1 MDGAIMVNNHQI
13 AVLID
18 CENTGLHAMQW
29 LFDQLSEM
37 GRIILKRAYADWST
51 EGQRRD
57 QVRDL
62 GIEPIQIFHSE
73 SGKNSSDIRLAI
85 DAVDLMYQ
93 SPVDTFV
100 IVSSDTDFASL
111 VGRLRA
117 SGKTVIGAGRKAAVS
132 KTLVMSCDK
141 YYYLDQAVASVATG
155 TESLKPASVLRRAV
169 EASMDEEGRVLGS
182 KLHQTMTRLDPSF
195 DYKAEGF
202 SSFTKFLEA
211 SSEVRVTHPE
221 SEADVAVQLA
231 EAGATRKPPAR
242 RRKRSTGPTGT
253 IASDVAG
260 RSTALSAEQERAID
274 ERWTERLAEYG
285 SALPGPVA
293 ADEAA
298 TLIGLSKLSA
308 SPYKTLRGLLE
319 ASASLKD
326 KWQRKKNQIVPRPSQ

>member
-1 MDGAIMVNNHQI
+1 MDRVMLNNHQI

-29 LFDQLSEM
+29 LFDQLSEI

-62 GIEPIQIFHSE
+62 GIDPIQIFHSE
-73 SGKNSSDIRLAI
+73 SGKNSSDIRLAL
-85 DAVDLMYQ
+85 DAIDLMYQ

-100 IVSSDTDFASL
+100 IVSSDTDFVSL

-155 TESLKPASVLRRAV
+155 AGSLRPATVLRRAV
-169 EASMDEEGRVLGS
+169 EASVDEEGRVLGS

-202 SSFTKFLEA
+202 SSFTKYLEA
-211 SSEVRVTHPE
+211 SPEVRVTHPE
-221 SEADVAVQLA
+221 NEADVAVQLA
-231 EAGATRKPPAR
+231 KGVTARQSPPRR
-242 RRKRSTGPTGT
+242 RRKATGPTGA
-253 IASDVAG
+253 IASQVAG
-260 RSTALSAEQERAID
+260 KSP
-274 ERWTERLAEYG
+274 
-285 SALPGPVA
+285 ALP
-293 ADEAA
+293 DE
-298 TLIGLSKLSA
+298 
-308 SPYKTLRGLLE
+308 
-319 ASASLKD
+319 
-326 KWQRKKNQIVPRPSQ
+326 Q